1 MKENFKQPIGLT
13 QAEVEQRIKEGKV
26 NRAVN
31 DQAKTTWQIIKE
43 NTFTYFNLIF
53 LVLAILLV
61 IVGEYKDLTFLPVI
75 IANMIIGIV
84 QELRAKSVLDKLNV
98 MNTTKIAVIRD
109 QQEKIVPIE
118 DLVLGDVIVLK
129 TGDQIP
135 ADGQVVSGTLRV
147 NEALLTG
154 EADEIEKDVGAE
166 LMSGSFVVAGKA
178 YARLEKVGKNSYV
191 SKLTLEAKAMNS
203 KEGSEM
209 VRSINRL
216 IKWVGIII
224 IPCGIALF
232 IVARY
237 VNHLN

>member
-13 QAEVEQRIKEGKV
+13 QVEVEQRIKEGKV

-109 QQEKIVPIE
+109 QEEK
-118 DLVLGDVIVLK
+118 LC
-129 TGDQIP
+129 Q
-135 ADGQVVSGTLRV
+135 
-147 NEALLTG
+147 
-154 EADEIEKDVGAE
+154 
-166 LMSGSFVVAGKA
+166 
-178 YARLEKVGKNSYV
+178 
-191 SKLTLEAKAMNS
+191 SK
-203 KEGSEM
+203 
-209 VRSINRL
+209 I
-216 IKWVGIII
+216 
-224 IPCGIALF
+224 
-232 IVARY
+232 
-237 VNHLN
+237 

>member
-109 QQEKIVPIE
+109 QEEKIVSIE

-135 ADGQVVSGTLRV
+135 ADGQVISGTLRV

-166 LMSGSFVVAGKA
+166 LMSGSFVAA
-178 YARLEKVGKNSYV
+178 N
-191 SKLTLEAKAMNS
+191 AKAIVVNKYRPS
-203 KEGSEM
+203 
-209 VRSINRL
+209 
-216 IKWVGIII
+216 GIIPI
-224 IPCGIALF
+224 IAASIETILSAKF
-232 IVARY
+232 K
-237 VNHLN
+237 